1 MLGAIIGDI
10 AGSRFEWH
18 NEKTKDFELL
28 TREKGC
34 RPTDDSVMTLAV
46 ADAILR
52 CEGNY
57 SDLSAQTVRCMQRM
71 GRQYPNAGYGGRFA
85 LWLENDDPRPYHSY
99 GNGAAMRVS
108 PCGFAAATLEEAVS
122 LARKVTEVT
131 HNHPEGIR
139 AAEAVASAIFLARS
153 GKSLEE
159 IRKHIEKTYYSI
171 GFTLDEIRPDYAFD
185 VSCQGSVP
193 QAFEALFEST
203 GFEDAVRN
211 AVSIG
216 GDSDT
221 IGAITGSMAEA
232 CYGVPADL
240 REQALAF
247 LDKTQRDIFN
257 AFEAVFGQ
265 KEGPTGRQ

>member
-10 AGSRFEWH
+10 AGSRFEW
-18 NEKTKDFELL
+18 NNQKTKDFELL
-28 TREKGC
+28 TKENGC

-46 ADAILR
+46 ADAILL
-52 CEGNY
+52 CQGDYTN
-57 SDLSAQTVRCMQRM
+57 LSTQAIRCMQRM
-71 GRQYPNAGYGGRFA
+71 GRLYPDAGYGGRFA
-85 LWLENDDPRPYHSY
+85 AWLKQSSPWPYHSY
-99 GNGAAMRVS
+99 GNGSAMRVS

-122 LARKVTEVT
+122 LAEKVTKVT
-131 HNHPEGIR
+131 HNHPEGLK
-139 AAEAVASAIFLARS
+139 AAEAVASAIFLART
-153 GKSLEE
+153 GKSLAE
-159 IRKHIEKTYYSI
+159 IRAHIEKLYYTI
-171 GFTLDEIRPDYAFD
+171 DFTLDEIRPDYAFD

-211 AVSIG
+211 AISIG

-232 CYGVPADL
+232 YYGVPADL

-247 LDKTQRDIFN
+247 LDKTQLDIFN
-257 AFEAVFGQ
+257 AFETAFGRRNGTTDTQ
-265 KEGPTGRQ
+265 